1 MSKLHSDA
9 AFADFLGPE
18 LVSGLRAVEIY
29 APNAIQANAIPLA
42 LSGRDLIV
50 CAQTGSGKT
59 LTFLLPI
66 LHQLTSGRS
75 SQRGNHALI
84 LAPTEQLSLQVV
96 ALASKLVAS
105 LSSPVEL
112 RCMDDSIQTRSSA
125 SAPQLWVGTPKW
137 LSENLSFDLKNV
149 AMMAIDEADLLLCVP
164 SAIAGGEDLLRE
176 QREKTEELLTAA
188 VGAQLFLAM
197 AHLSNERE
205 EELQKRFP
213 EAQMVGHTGVMVP
226 TLRQC
231 FHYFKG
237 DKDAKLFWVLSEAEK
252 EDTEPSAGSTMIFCS
267 LPSTADRLQ
276 GALAE
281 RKPNSRPFALH
292 ENTPAQDKARIA
304 SEFRQGGCEIL
315 LTTDMAARGLD
326 FPRVRH
332 VVLFD
337 APVDATA
344 FVHSAG
350 RTARRGSTGL
360 VTCIIEGGDA
370 AREHIDGKIFH
381 ALRDGP
387 QLTFAKNGGQVAVEP
402 QPSHPGQKEPK
413 GRRQRGYA
421 KSAQ

>member
-1 MSKLHSDA
+1 
-9 AFADFLGPE
+9 
-18 LVSGLRAVEIY
+18 
-29 APNAIQANAIPLA
+29 
-42 LSGRDLIV
+42 
-50 CAQTGSGKT
+50 
-59 LTFLLPI
+59 
-66 LHQLTSGRS
+66 
-75 SQRGNHALI
+75 
-84 LAPTEQLSLQVV
+84 
-96 ALASKLVAS
+96 
-105 LSSPVEL
+105 
-112 RCMDDSIQTRSSA
+112 
-125 SAPQLWVGTPKW
+125 
-137 LSENLSFDLKNV
+137 
-149 AMMAIDEADLLLCVP
+149 
-164 SAIAGGEDLLRE
+164 
-176 QREKTEELLTAA
+176 
-188 VGAQLFLAM
+188 M

-252 EDTEPSAGSTMIFCS
+252 EETEALAGSTMIFCS

-281 RKPNSRPFALH
+281 RKPGSRPLALH
-292 ENTPAQDKARIA
+292 ENTPAQDKATIA
-304 SEFRQGGCEIL
+304 SEFRQGACEIL

-350 RTARRGSTGL
+350 RTARRGSIGL

-370 AREHIDGKIFH
+370 AREHIDGKIFSCIAGRPSAH
-381 ALRDGP
+381 LCQTRSSSDCGAASAKPSRPKRAEGPPPTRLRQTCAAMATERKCTHELHSDR
-387 QLTFAKNGGQVAVEP
+387 
-402 QPSHPGQKEPK
+402 S
-413 GRRQRGYA
+413 
-421 KSAQ
+421 

>member
-1 MSKLHSDA
+1 MPKLHSDA

-18 LVSGLRAVEIY
+18 LVAGLRTVEIF

-66 LHQLTSGRS
+66 LHQLTTGRN

-84 LAPTEQLSLQVV
+84 LAPTEQLSLQV
-96 ALASKLVAS
+96 ASLASKLVVS
-105 LSSPVEL
+105 LRSLLEL
-112 RCMDDSIQTRSSA
+112 RCMEQDPTMQTRSSA

-137 LSENLSFDLKNV
+137 LSENISFNLKSV
-149 AMMAIDEADLLLCVP
+149 AMLAIDEADLLLCVP
-164 SAIAGGEDLLRE
+164 SATAGGEDLLRE
-176 QREKTEELLTAA
+176 QREKTEELLAA
-188 VGAQLFLAM
+188 VEGAQLFLAM

-252 EDTEPSAGSTMIFCS
+252 EETEPLAGSTMIFCS

-281 RKPNSRPFALH
+281 RKPGSRPLALH
-292 ENTPAQDKARIA
+292 ENTPAQDKATIA

-350 RTARRGSTGL
+350 RTARRGSIGL

-381 ALRDGP
+381 ALQDGP
-387 QLTFAKNGGQVAVEP
+387 QLTFAKPGVQATVEP
-402 QPSHPGQKEPK
+402 PRPSHPGQKEPK
-413 GRRQRGYA
+413 GRRQ
-421 KSAQ
+421 